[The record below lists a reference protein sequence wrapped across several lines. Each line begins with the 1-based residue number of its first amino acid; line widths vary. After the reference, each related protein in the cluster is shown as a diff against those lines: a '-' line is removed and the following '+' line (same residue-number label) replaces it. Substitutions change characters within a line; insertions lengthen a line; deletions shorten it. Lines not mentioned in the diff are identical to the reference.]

1 MAQMREQ
8 IKVPKI
14 GLSDEEIA
22 NLSDAEFKTLLI
34 KMLTE
39 VAEYGHKNR
48 GKGEGYENEIKESFP
63 GTNSEGKETG
73 IQING
78 LEQKEEI
85 NI

>member
-1 MAQMREQ
+1 MDRQPIRCRVQ
-8 IKVPKI
+8 NT
-14 GLSDEEIA
+14 G
-22 NLSDAEFKTLLI
+22 NQDAHRNGW
-34 KMLTE
+34 
-39 VAEYGHKNR
+39 VWSQNR
-48 GKGEGYENEIKESFP
+48 GENEGYENEIKESFP